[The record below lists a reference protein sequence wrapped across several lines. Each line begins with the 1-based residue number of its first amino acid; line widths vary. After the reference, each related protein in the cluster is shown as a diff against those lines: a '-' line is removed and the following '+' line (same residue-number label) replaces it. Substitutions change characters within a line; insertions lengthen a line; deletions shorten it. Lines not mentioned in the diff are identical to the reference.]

1 MPPPFSRFSCSIL
14 EHREFICS
22 VHARLTA
29 GEFMSIAP
37 APLRFFFLAPFSCPS
52 IAMTGASIRLFAPLR
67 VCTVSLMTDIAT
79 IAAAISTAPI
89 SAAFIAVRRTF
100 IEFTGEE
107 ETRGSCITCATIL
120 LDI

>member
-1 MPPPFSRFSCSIL
+1 MPQHCDDRRVYQAL
-14 EHREFICS
+14 R
-22 VHARLTA
+22 AA
-29 GEFMSIAP
+29 G
-37 APLRFFFLAPFSCPS
+37 
-52 IAMTGASIRLFAPLR
+52 

-89 SAAFIAVRRTF
+89 SAALIAVRRTF

>member
-1 MPPPFSRFSCSIL
+1 
-14 EHREFICS
+14 
-22 VHARLTA
+22 
-29 GEFMSIAP
+29 
-37 APLRFFFLAPFSCPS
+37 
-52 IAMTGASIRLFAPLR
+52 MTGASIRLFAPLR

-79 IAAAISTAPI
+79 IAAISTAPI